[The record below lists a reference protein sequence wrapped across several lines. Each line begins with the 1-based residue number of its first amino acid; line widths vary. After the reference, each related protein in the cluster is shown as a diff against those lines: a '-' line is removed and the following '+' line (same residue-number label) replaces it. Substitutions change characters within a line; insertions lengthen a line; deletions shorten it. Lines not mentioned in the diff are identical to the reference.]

1 MFLKP
6 QHLHFIGI
14 GGIGMSGIAEVLL
27 ELGFTISGSDV
38 KLTPITARLAG
49 LGAKVFEGHRAENI
63 EGAKAGELERMGIA
77 ARSLAREGA
86 AGRAADLLEEL
97 GKSGRLPLT

>member
-1 MFLKP
+1 
-6 QHLHFIGI
+6 
-14 GGIGMSGIAEVLL
+14 
-27 ELGFTISGSDV
+27 
-38 KLTPITARLAG
+38 
-49 LGAKVFEGHRAENI
+49 
-63 EGAKAGELERMGIA
+63 MGIA